1 MKKLLLLFALI
12 FAAAAQ
18 AQQDTAAPD
27 YAAIEQHITNPDSEF
42 YYPAL
47 LQRYQDADITLTA
60 ADLQHL
66 YYGSIYVQR
75 PVSTAQAME
84 ALKQFNA
91 LASQPSPTRADLE
104 AALGYTDVLLK
115 FKPYSILL
123 KQYRVFCLKELG
135 RTDEALKERAQYEMI
150 AETILA
156 SGTGTSA
163 ENSIHVTDVDNESEI
178 LELLRYKQ
186 QGEPQTPKPETDYI
200 PVANNVYGVKGIYFY
215 IPQPKRELSVVQ

>member
-1 MKKLLLLFALI
+1 MKKIFTLLTILI
-12 FAAAAQ
+12 LGASATAQ
-18 AQQDTAAPD
+18 ETSVPD

-47 LQRYQDADITLTA
+47 LQRYKNADTSLTA
-60 ADLQHL
+60 PQLQHL

-84 ALKQFNA
+84 ALKEFNA
-91 LASQPSPTRADLE
+91 VVSQPSPTRADLE
-104 AALGYTDVLLK
+104 AALGYTDVLIK

-163 ENSIHVTDVDNESEI
+163 ENSIHVTDVDNESEV

-186 QGEPQTPKPETDYI
+186 QGEPETPKPETDYI

>member
-1 MKKLLLLFALI
+1 MKKILTLLTILI
-12 FAAAAQ
+12 LGASAIAQ
-18 AQQDTAAPD
+18 ETSVPD

-47 LQRYQDADITLTA
+47 LQRYQNADTTLTA
-60 ADLQHL
+60 AQLQHL
-66 YYGSIYVQR
+66 YYGSIYIQR
-75 PVSTAQAME
+75 PISTAQAME
-84 ALKQFNA
+84 ALKEFNA
-91 LASQPSPTRADLE
+91 VVSQPSPTRADLE
-104 AALGYTDVLLK
+104 AALGYTDVLIK

-135 RTDEALKERAQYEMI
+135 RIDEALKERTQYEMI

-156 SGTGTSA
+156 SGTGTTA

>member
-1 MKKLLLLFALI
+1 MKKLFILLALFG
-12 FAAAAQ
+12 FTTGYSQ
-18 AQQDTAAPD
+18 NGTVAPD

-47 LQRYQDADITLTA
+47 LQRYQNADPTLSA
-60 ADLQHL
+60 EALQHL
-66 YYGSIYVQR
+66 YYGSIYIQR
-75 PVSTAQAME
+75 PVSTEQAME
-84 ALKQFNA
+84 ALKEFNA
-91 LASQPSPTRADLE
+91 VVSQPSPTRADLE
-104 AALGYTDVLLK
+104 AALGYTDVLIK

-135 RTDEALKERAQYEMI
+135 RIDEALKERAQYEMI

-156 SGTGTSA
+156 SGTGISA

-178 LELLRYKQ
+178 IELLRYKAN
-186 QGEPQTPKPETDYI
+186 GMPQTTATETDYI

>member
-1 MKKLLLLFALI
+1 MKKLFILLALFC
-12 FAAAAQ
+12 FATGYSQ
-18 AQQDTAAPD
+18 NGTFAPD

-47 LQRYQDADITLTA
+47 LQRYQNADTTLSIA
-60 ADLQHL
+60 QLQHL
-66 YYGSIYVQR
+66 YYGSIYIQR

-84 ALKQFNA
+84 ALKEFHA
-91 LASQPSPTRADLE
+91 VVSQPSPTRADLE
-104 AALGYTDVLLK
+104 AALGYTDVLIK

-123 KQYRVFCLKELG
+123 KQYRVFCFKELG
-135 RTDEALKERAQYEMI
+135 RIDEALKERAQYEMI

-186 QGEPQTPKPETDYI
+186 QGKPETPKPETDYI